1 MEVIFKLFLITKWK
15 HFYLAM
21 NLWHKQFMLQMLCR
35 DKKADP
41 CSLQFVSRKCSG
53 M

>member
-1 MEVIFKLFLITKWK
+1 MEVTFFFSKHKLKTE
-15 HFYLAM
+15 FYLAM
-21 NLWHKQFMLQMLCR
+21 HLWHKQFMLQTFCR

-41 CSLQFVSRKCSG
+41 CS